1 MTYLGLDQAALVERG
16 AYHTA
21 KEITQQPELWM
32 EIYRMIVRRQNE
44 IRDFL
49 EHTYP
54 SVDAIILTGAG
65 SSGFLSKT
73 LEGLFFRKTGIP
85 CRAILNTD
93 LVSHP
98 HDYFHH
104 QSSALLISFARS
116 GDSPESCAAVQLADQ
131 LLQKCI
137 HLIITC
143 NSEGVLANTAT
154 KHPNL
159 LITLPAQA
167 NDQSLAMTSSFTGML
182 LTGILLTHI
191 YELGPVQE
199 QMTRLSHY
207 GSKIINENGDLL
219 KSVAALNFKRAVFLG
234 AGPLFGIAM
243 ESELKLQELTDGK
256 IICKHDSF
264 LGFRHGPK
272 AVIDEDTLVVY
283 IFSNSDYAN
292 QYEKDFMTSMRKGKK
307 ALFEFGIAEYT
318 DPDSELPQLLT
329 LSEETEQL
337 DESFWAIVAV
347 LPAQILGFYK
357 SLELFL
363 QPDAP
368 SRNGAISR
376 VVEGVSIYPYSIPV

>member
-1 MTYLGLDQAALVERG
+1 MTYLGQDEAALVEQG

-21 KEITQQPELWM
+21 KEITQQPELWL
-32 EIYRMIVRRQNE
+32 EIYQMIVRRQNE

-49 EHTYP
+49 EHTYTC
-54 SVDAIILTGAG
+54 VDTIILTGAG

-73 LEGLFFRKTGIP
+73 LEGLFYRKTGIP
-85 CRAILNTD
+85 SRAVLNTD

-98 HDYFHH
+98 HDYFNY
-104 QSSALLISFARS
+104 QSSVLLISFARS

-131 LLQKCI
+131 ILHKCI

-143 NSEGVLANTAT
+143 NSEGVLAQTST
-154 KHPNL
+154 KYPKL
-159 LITLPAQA
+159 LLTLPAQA

-182 LTGILLTHI
+182 LTGTLLAHI
-191 YELGPVQE
+191 YELALVQE
-199 QMTRLSHY
+199 QVTRLSHY
-207 GSKIINENGDLL
+207 GRKIIDEYGDLL
-219 KSVAALNFKRAVFLG
+219 KSVATLNFKRAVFLG

-243 ESELKLQELTDGK
+243 ESELKLQELTDGN

-283 IFSNSDYAN
+283 IFSNTEYAF
-292 QYEKDFMTSMRKGKK
+292 QYEKDFMISMRKGKK
-307 ALFEFGIAEYT
+307 ALFEIGFAEYT
-318 DPDSELPQLLT
+318 DMAAELPQLLT
-329 LSEETEQL
+329 LSDDTGQL
-337 DESFWAIVAV
+337 YESFWVIVAV

-376 VVEGVSIYPYSIPV
+376 VVEGVSIYPFSMPV